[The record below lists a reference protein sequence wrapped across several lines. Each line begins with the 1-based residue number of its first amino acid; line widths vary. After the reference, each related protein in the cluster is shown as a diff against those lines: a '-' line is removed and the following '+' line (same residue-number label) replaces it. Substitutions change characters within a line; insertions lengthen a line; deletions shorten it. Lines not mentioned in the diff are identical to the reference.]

1 MNIVIVEDE
10 QPAYKRLHKL
20 VEETIPAVTSITHLD
35 SVAAARQWFEEN
47 QTPDIVFMDIQ
58 LADGSAFDL
67 LKIIK
72 IDAPVIF
79 TTAYDQYA
87 IDAFKAHSIDY
98 LMKPIKKDVLKAAL
112 QKLEEYKKMFS
123 QAGDSLVRSFGG
135 VSEYKKRFVIRFGDH
150 IKTLFVEEIAYCFS
164 ENKATF
170 ARTHEGR
177 TYPMDH
183 NLDALE
189 DMLSPNDFFR
199 INRQYLINLKAIDEM
214 KAYSKA
220 RVIVSLKPPVKENP
234 VVSSERS
241 AEFKAWLAGDIN

>member
-1 MNIVIVEDE
+1 MNIVIIEDE

-20 VEETIPAVTSITHLD
+20 IEETIPSVTHITHLD
-35 SVAAARQWFEEN
+35 SVAAASDWLAAN
-47 QTPDIVFMDIQ
+47 PSPDIIFMDIQ
-58 LADGSAFDL
+58 LADGTAFDL
-67 LKIIK
+67 MKLVK

-98 LMKPIKKDVLKAAL
+98 LMKPIKKDTLKSAL
-112 QKLEEYKKMFS
+112 QKLEEYKIMFS
-123 QAGDSLVRSFGG
+123 QASEALVRSANA
-135 VSEYKKRFVIRFGDH
+135 EYKKRFVIRFGEH
-150 IKTLFVEEIAYCFS
+150 IKTLLVEEIAYCYS

-170 ARTHEGR
+170 AKTYEGR

-189 DMLSPNDFFR
+189 DMLPPADFFR

-241 AEFKAWLAGDIN
+241 AEFKLWLAGELKG

>member
-20 VEETIPAVTSITHLD
+20 VEETIPAVSSITHLD
-35 SVAAARQWFEEN
+35 SVAAAQHWFEEN
-47 QTPDIVFMDIQ
+47 TPPDIVFMDIQ

-72 IDAPVIF
+72 IDAPIIF

-98 LMKPIKKDVLKAAL
+98 LMKPIKKDVLKASL
-112 QKLEEYKKMFS
+112 NKLEEYKRMFS
-123 QAGDSLVRSFGG
+123 QSGEALARTLGQ
-135 VSEYKKRFVIRFGDH
+135 SEYKKRFVIRFGDH

-170 ARTHEGR
+170 AKTHEGR

-189 DMLSPNDFFR
+189 DMLSPSDFFR

-220 RVIVSLKPPVKENP
+220 RVIVSLKPAVKENP

-241 AEFKAWLAGDIN
+241 AEFKLWLAGDIT